1 MSFDD
6 FIEAADF
13 AVIDDAFRRAGRV
26 LSPDLATTYCEALA
40 KSEGDP
46 ADLEAALIEARV
58 TIAAIGMVPGVKTY
72 LEDEAEKLAND
83 WLTRFRVEIRGLSDE
98 RQEVYRQLREMS
110 AHPLDVDLAEPKSWM
125 SSAPR
130 FPWTRSCGILTPRG
144 ESEMKHKKVELVKE
158 RGRWSAKSKRDAVL
172 RLLRGEDLDTVS
184 RESKVTAAKLTEWRE
199 AFLASGMAGLKARET
214 DARDEEIERLK
225 AVLGEM
231 TMRCELQ
238 RDAIRRLKAGLPLD
252 ETRLPK

>member
-1 MSFDD
+1 
-6 FIEAADF
+6 
-13 AVIDDAFRRAGRV
+13 
-26 LSPDLATTYCEALA
+26 
-40 KSEGDP
+40 
-46 ADLEAALIEARV
+46 
-58 TIAAIGMVPGVKTY
+58 
-72 LEDEAEKLAND
+72 
-83 WLTRFRVEIRGLSDE
+83 
-98 RQEVYRQLREMS
+98 
-110 AHPLDVDLAEPKSWM
+110 
-125 SSAPR
+125 
-130 FPWTRSCGILTPRG
+130 
-144 ESEMKHKKVELVKE
+144 MKHKKVELVKE

-238 RDAIRRLKAGLPLD
+238 RDAIRDRKS
-252 ETRLPK
+252 TRLNSSHVKISYAVFCLKKKKKKSMQN

>member
-1 MSFDD
+1 MYALQSGKFK
-6 FIEAADF
+6 
-13 AVIDDAFRRAGRV
+13 VIDLAKGHSHGNVYHLIFEFHFLRPSISLDTLLRDPNPKRRVRDEAQEGRV
-26 LSPDLATTYCEALA
+26 G
-40 KSEGDP
+40 EG
-46 ADLEAALIEARV
+46 AR
-58 TIAAIGMVPGVKTY
+58 
-72 LEDEAEKLAND
+72 
-83 WLTRFRVEIRGLSDE
+83 
-98 RQEVYRQLREMS
+98 
-110 AHPLDVDLAEPKSWM
+110 
-125 SSAPR
+125 
-130 FPWTRSCGILTPRG
+130 
-144 ESEMKHKKVELVKE
+144 
-158 RGRWSAKSKRDAVL
+158 RWSAKSKRDAVL

>member
-1 MSFDD
+1 
-6 FIEAADF
+6 
-13 AVIDDAFRRAGRV
+13 
-26 LSPDLATTYCEALA
+26 
-40 KSEGDP
+40 
-46 ADLEAALIEARV
+46 
-58 TIAAIGMVPGVKTY
+58 
-72 LEDEAEKLAND
+72 
-83 WLTRFRVEIRGLSDE
+83 
-98 RQEVYRQLREMS
+98 
-110 AHPLDVDLAEPKSWM
+110 
-125 SSAPR
+125 
-130 FPWTRSCGILTPRG
+130 
-144 ESEMKHKKVELVKE
+144 MKHKKVELVKE

-238 RDAIRRLKAGLPLD
+238 RDAIRRLKAGLPLG

>member
-1 MSFDD
+1 MRSLTQ
-6 FIEAADF
+6 A
-13 AVIDDAFRRAGRV
+13 
-26 LSPDLATTYCEALA
+26 
-40 KSEGDP
+40 
-46 ADLEAALIEARV
+46 AALIAD
-58 TIAAIGMVPGVKTY
+58 TAIFT
-72 LEDEAEKLAND
+72 
-83 WLTRFRVEIRGLSDE
+83 
-98 RQEVYRQLREMS
+98 LRLRPVLRPS
-110 AHPLDVDLAEPKSWM
+110 ISL
-125 SSAPR
+125 
-130 FPWTRSCGILTPRG
+130 
-144 ESEMKHKKVELVKE
+144 
-158 RGRWSAKSKRDAVL
+158 AKSKRDAVL